1 MIIVV
6 PADTAVTSPEFEMVA
21 TAIFEDAHAFA
32 AAAVPLPVSCNVLL
46 TQSAATPEIVGLA
59 NTVTGT
65 TTVHPVVFV

>member
-1 MIIVV
+1 MVVV
-6 PADTAVTSPEFEMVA
+6 PAETAVTSPAFEMVA
-21 TAIFEDAHAFA
+21 TAVFEDAHEFA

-46 TQSAATPEIVGLA
+46 TQSAATPKIVGLA